1 MVYKGD
7 HFIPLQ
13 DFVCDSQL
21 GRTKIEIGGEMK
33 KLLGNLP
40 NLLKLT
46 YQGWKED
53 KASRLSAALAYY
65 TIFSLAPMLLII
77 IAVTGFFFGQRDI
90 VQSQVLNQIEGL
102 VGAEGREFVSGLL
115 TSASNPAK
123 GIFATLVGIVTL
135 LFGALGVFNELH
147 NALNTIWEVKEEETK
162 GFLESIKNV
171 IFSRLLSFSMILGI
185 GFLLLVSLVI
195 SAGLSAMQETIG
207 NAIPVSEILLQL
219 VNLVISIGVIT
230 VLFALIFKFLPDA
243 EIAWRDVWLGAFVT
257 AVLFSLGKFLIGI
270 YLGNSTV
277 TSSFGAAGS
286 LVLLLL
292 WIYYSAQ
299 ILLFGAEFTQVYANE
314 LGSKIVPEGEEV
326 AAQTA
331 VPRQPGPKPT
341 KEFQPRLATP
351 AAAAI
356 TAREGKLDQQNQQTA
371 RVFVGLIAASFFTG
385 ILTTI
390 FGLRRR

>member
-1 MVYKGD
+1 
-7 HFIPLQ
+7 
-13 DFVCDSQL
+13 
-21 GRTKIEIGGEMK
+21 MK
-33 KLLGNLP
+33 KLFSNLP

-90 VQSQVLNQIEGL
+90 VQTQVMNQIEGL
-102 VGAEGREFVSGLL
+102 VGAEGKAFVSDLL

-123 GIFATLVGIVTL
+123 GIVATIVGIITL

-147 NALNTIWEVKEEETK
+147 NALNTIWEVREEETK
-162 GFLESIKNV
+162 GFIESIKKV
-171 IFSRLLSFSMILGI
+171 LFSRLLSFSMILGI
-185 GFLLLVSLVI
+185 GFMLLVSLVI
-195 SAGLSAMQETIG
+195 SAALSAVQETIG

-257 AVLFSLGKFLIGI
+257 SVLFSVGKFLIGI

-299 ILLFGAEFTQVYANE
+299 ILLFGAEFTEVYANQ
-314 LGSKIVPEGEEV
+314 LGSKIVPKGQEV
-326 AAQTA
+326 TSQARV
-331 VPRQPGPKPT
+331 VPPPGRKPA
-341 KEFQPRLATP
+341 KEFQPQLARP
-351 AAAAI
+351 VAAAI
-356 TAREGKLDQQNQQTA
+356 TIREDRLERQNQQTA
-371 RVFVGLIAASFFTG
+371 RVFVGLMAVSFFTG
-385 ILTTI
+385 ILATVL
-390 FGLRRR
+390 GLKRR

>member
-1 MVYKGD
+1 
-7 HFIPLQ
+7 
-13 DFVCDSQL
+13 
-21 GRTKIEIGGEMK
+21 MK
-33 KLLGNLP
+33 KLLSNLP
-40 NLLKLT
+40 NLVKLT

-90 VQSQVLNQIEGL
+90 VQMQVMNQIEGL
-102 VGAEGREFVSGLL
+102 VGAEGKAFVSDLL

-123 GIFATLVGIVTL
+123 GIVATIVGIITL

-147 NALNTIWEVKEEETK
+147 NALNTIWEVREEETK
-162 GFLESIKNV
+162 GFVESIKKV
-171 IFSRLLSFSMILGI
+171 LFSRLLSFSMILGI

-195 SAGLSAMQETIG
+195 SAAVSVVQETIG

-257 AVLFSLGKFLIGI
+257 AVLFSLGKFFIGI

-299 ILLFGAEFTQVYANE
+299 ILLFGAEFTEVYANQ
-314 LGSKIVPEGEEV
+314 LGSKIMPEGKEV
-326 AAQTA
+326 TSRVTAAPQTG
-331 VPRQPGPKPT
+331 RKPA
-341 KEFQPRLATP
+341 KEFQPQSARPVATAIAIRENRL
-351 AAAAI
+351 
-356 TAREGKLDQQNQQTA
+356 EHQNQQTA
-371 RVFVGLIAASFFTG
+371 RVFVGLMVISFFTG
-385 ILTTI
+385 ILATVL
-390 FGLRRR
+390 GLKRR